1 MTSPNTV
8 PSPLNLPNKKVSET
22 YPNSS
27 WHRAYMAALFETDR
41 SQLPERIRYAAKMIL
56 KREHELLGV
65 NADPHEQR
73 ALNNALNAL
82 RTLQNYAEVK
92 AG

>member
-8 PSPLNLPNKKVSET
+8 PSPFNPPERKDT
-22 YPNSS
+22 YPNAA
-27 WHRAYMAALFETDR
+27 WHSAYMAALSETDR
-41 SQLPERIRYAAKMIL
+41 SQMSERIRYAAKMIL
-56 KREHELLGV
+56 KREHELLTGDG
-65 NADPHEQR
+65 DPNERR